1 MASQFQNRLVG
12 ISILVACVVLFLP
25 TIIDGKKTTYEDEF
39 VATPLHPE
47 IKPHTQAL
55 NLESDLPES
64 NESSQEIAISNQI
77 EPPKQVTPSE
87 ENWQVEEIAS
97 TVTIEK
103 ELKNTTTE
111 IKAQPA
117 KEVVV
122 QTAKETVVQTKKPK
136 VPENA
141 WTIQLGAFQNA
152 ANINALLKTLHRA
165 GYQAHTV
172 PRDVIDGELT
182 RVSVGPDVSK
192 SKLEKQLAALK
203 ELTQLSGKLYPF
215 DAVNP

>member
-25 TIIDGKKTTYEDEF
+25 TIIDGKKTAYEDEF
-39 VATPLHPE
+39 IATPLHPE
-47 IKPHTQAL
+47 VKPHTQVLVEDIDIPEIQTIAVS
-55 NLESDLPES
+55 SD
-64 NESSQEIAISNQI
+64 I
-77 EPPKQVTPSE
+77 EPAKEAQPTE
-87 ENWQVEEIAS
+87 EKWQVEEIAS
-97 TVTIEK
+97 TVTVEK
-103 ELKNTTTE
+103 DAPSEAK
-111 IKAQPA
+111 QPA
-117 KEVVV
+117 IQEVV
-122 QTAKETVVQTKKPK
+122 TTPKTVREVEAPIKF

-152 ANINALLKTLHRA
+152 ANINTLLKTLNKA

-182 RVSVGPDVSK
+182 RVFVGPDVSK
-192 SKLEKQLAALK
+192 SKLEKQLPRLK
-203 ELTQLSGKLYPF
+203 QLTQLEGKLYPF